1 MKSFEQLREDL
12 ASGRPIKKPVS
23 SNLLKKRAAENKKA
37 LDTGFMK
44 MPGYAKKKF
53 NEAKDKD
60 WPRPFSKSERDE
72 FLKKKKEPSAY
83 RFPDKDGKAK
93 ALYRKE
99 EELKELKKSTLKSY
113 LHKTTD
119 PHSRKHGSF
128 TDKSREHRDAVQ
140 GGFPKDDRKYT
151 GTRVK
156 ASEKGIKRAIKKLGG
171 DKTTAGKYI
180 KKNLQD
186 KPDTHRD
193 HIAQSSGTVQKG
205 GFSDNPNKEKNRQKG
220 MKRAIDKLG
229 EEEMKPHKMF
239 KGDKVVVAK
248 NKAEHDKLNKQ
259 GYTHDDPKTKKIEE
273 AKDMCSCNCDCKE
286 AICESC
292 GKPKKQVKEGN
303 QRRHTGSLN
312 MNKRLK
318 ASIDKQIKTF
328 QDSDTAKQ
336 IRRKKTTY
344 GVVAKEAFPDLN
356 EISDHLKTRYIHKS
370 IRDIDTKERASQLAD
385 KQGAPASVGKS
396 LSKST
401 GKRRKGLARARS
413 KLDAPLKE
421 GKKPVVHF
429 KGEDKLKTLK
439 IKLNPKKKIGVK
451 VTDIGPGGKE
461 VVRKNTM
468 KEEQIRIV
476 EALASRYFARDP
488 ESNSFNR
495 TKRKETTV
503 RVGQKRD
510 KKTGKMVDVMGKT
523 SAPQGLPQKKR

>member
-1 MKSFEQLREDL
+1 MKSFEQFKEDL

-23 SNLLKKRAAENKKA
+23 SSLLKKRAEENKKA

-44 MPGYAKKKF
+44 MPGYVKKKF
-53 NEAKDKD
+53 NETRHDN
-60 WPRPFSKSERDE
+60 WPRPYTKAERDE
-72 FLKKKKEPSAY
+72 FLAKKKKANKEIA
-83 RFPDKDGKAK
+83 DKNLKQAK
-93 ALYRKE
+93 DYNPGSLSTRLREE

-119 PHSRKHGSF
+119 PHSRQHGSF
-128 TDKSREHRDAVQ
+128 TDKSKEHRDAVQ

-180 KKNLQD
+180 KKNLKD

-193 HIAQSSGTVQKG
+193 HISQSSGTVQKG

-229 EEEMKPHKMF
+229 EGVI
-239 KGDKVVVAK
+239 GDVK
-248 NKAEHDKLNKQ
+248 
-259 GYTHDDPKTKKIEE
+259 KKI
-273 AKDMCSCNCDCKE
+273 DKE
-286 AICESC
+286 V
-292 GKPKKQVKEGN
+292 KK
-303 QRRHTGSLN
+303 
-312 MNKRLK
+312 
-318 ASIDKQIKTF
+318 F
-328 QDSDTAKQ
+328 QASDTAKQ
-336 IRRKKTTY
+336 IRKKKTTY
-344 GVVAKEAFPDLN
+344 GVKPVN

-370 IRDIDTKERASQLAD
+370 MRDIDTKERASQLAD

>member
-1 MKSFEQLREDL
+1 MKSFEQFKEDL

-44 MPGYAKKKF
+44 MPGYVKKKF
-53 NEAKDKD
+53 NETRHDN
-60 WPRPFSKSERDE
+60 WPRPYTKAERDE
-72 FLKKKKEPSAY
+72 FLAKKKKANKEIADKNLKQAKGYNPASLSTRLRTEEEKAPTGKHKKKKEPSAY

-119 PHSRKHGSF
+119 PHSRQHGSF

-171 DKTTAGKYI
+171 DKTIAGKYI
-180 KKNLQD
+180 KKNLKD

-229 EEEMKPHKMF
+229 EGVL
-239 KGDKVVVAK
+239 GDVK
-248 NKAEHDKLNKQ
+248 
-259 GYTHDDPKTKKIEE
+259 KT
-273 AKDMCSCNCDCKE
+273 
-286 AICESC
+286 
-292 GKPKKQVKEGN
+292 
-303 QRRHTGSLN
+303 
-312 MNKRLK
+312 
-318 ASIDKQIKTF
+318 IDKEVKKF
-328 QDSDTAKQ
+328 QASDTAKQ
-336 IRRKKTTY
+336 IRKKKTTY

-413 KLDAPLKE
+413 KLDAPLKGGIKE